1 MQQQE
6 IITQLSRTV
15 DSSAAVFT
23 ITMENILL
31 AIVQRLGEK
40 ALALSE
46 ADLLLAREEVKC
58 AFDHYLDE
66 REYINIGLDTWQVV
80 RTL

>member
-1 MQQQE
+1 MRQQD

-15 DSSAAVFT
+15 NPSEAVFT

-46 ADLLLAREEVKC
+46 AELFLAREEVRN
-58 AFDHYLDE
+58 AIDHYLDE
-66 REYINIGLDTWQVV
+66 WEYINIGLDTWQIV
-80 RTL
+80 RDL